1 MDIKSFF
8 DMRQLHKSIACGVAW
23 IGVATVI
30 VAVSLASC
38 ASLGGESAAKKAAAF
53 LMLYCSEPVETRAA
67 LRAAV
72 NAQIAPNRVQITCE
86 GDPQE

>member
-8 DMRQLHKSIACGVAW
+8 DMRDAHDTISRAVIW
-23 IGVATVI
+23 IGLAAMI
-30 VAVSLASC
+30 LAVSLGAC
-38 ASLGGESAAKKAAAF
+38 ASLGSESAAKKAAAF